1 METIAEFND
10 DAGLNVKLTSEK
22 IFISALGAEET
33 FALRGV
39 TGIGLYDDL
48 KKYNEEL
55 EVYKKGNKN
64 YEFFTKN
71 GKYIA
76 FGLAGIL
83 LFGAFNT
90 LVNKG
95 EIGPLPGGV
104 IFSLIGV
111 YWDKVISFLP
121 KLEKPKVDSYFR
133 LMISG
138 GQREFPFDKSDD
150 NSVKIADFINKVE
163 DTLTAYK

>member
-10 DAGLNVKLTSEK
+10 DAGFNVKLTSEK
-22 IFISALGAEET
+22 IFLSALGAEET

-55 EVYKKGNKN
+55 EVYKKENKS

-76 FGLAGIL
+76 FGLAGFL
-83 LFGAFNT
+83 LFGAFISI
-90 LVNKG
+90 VNKG
-95 EIGPLPGGV
+95 EANPIVGG
-104 IFSLIGV
+104 ILFALIGV
-111 YWDKVISFLP
+111 YWNKFISFFP
-121 KLEKPKVDSYFR
+121 KKKKPKVDSYFR

-138 GQREFPFDKSDD
+138 VQREFPFDKSDD